1 MKKLIPRVLVIILL
15 VFNIVSFSK
24 LSTHDY
30 KTAQVVRFSLSDN
43 SLVNQVI
50 FGLPY
55 YEPAELVLVNKYKEK
70 TLTCTDL
77 NKYADRLLE
86 TNERS
91 SQAYFIK
98 TVCKEQSGD
107 LEAALEDTMNSLK
120 YDKFNT
126 VYLLSLA
133 ILQLN
138 MGDLDLS
145 QETLNRIYRI
155 NPNTKNLQVIQESLN
170 KKKTIS

>member
-1 MKKLIPRVLVIILL
+1 MKKLMPRVLVIILL

-24 LSTHDY
+24 LITHDY
-30 KTAQVVRFSLSDN
+30 KTAQVLRFSLSDN

-77 NKYADRLLE
+77 NKYAERLLE
-86 TNERS
+86 INERS

-98 TVCKEQSGD
+98 TVCKEQSGE
-107 LEAALEDTMNSLK
+107 LVGALEYTMNSLK

-126 VYLLSLA
+126 VYLLNLA

-155 NPNTKNLQVIQESLN
+155 NPNTKNLQVIQEFLN
-170 KKKTIS
+170 EKKTIN

>member
-15 VFNIVSFSK
+15 LFNIVSFSK
-24 LSTHDY
+24 LITYDY
-30 KTAQVVRFSLSDN
+30 KTAQVLRFNLSDN

-86 TNERS
+86 INERS

-107 LEAALEDTMNSLK
+107 LEGALEDTMNSLK

-145 QETLNRIYRI
+145 QETLNKIYRI
-155 NPNTKNLQVIQESLN
+155 DPNTKNLQVIQESLN
-170 KKKTIS
+170 NKKTVN